1 MPNHTNQA
9 HMRKIAIFLFF
20 LFTAISGF
28 SQGKSVQG
36 KVTGEN
42 GNPLEGV
49 TIQVR
54 GNAKG
59 FQTDKNGAFTV
70 PVPATGKPILVFTYV
85 GYKTYTLSTTAGATV
100 SISLEKMESSLE
112 DVVVVGYN
120 SIKRKDL
127 T

>member
-1 MPNHTNQA
+1 LRKKTFKQAAKRWKNNIALYSDIYMPNHSNQA
-9 HMRKIAIFLFF
+9 HMRKIAIFLLF
-20 LFTAISGF
+20 LITTISGF

-70 PVPATGKPILVFTYV
+70 PVPATGKTLLVFTYV
-85 GYKTYTLSTTAGATV
+85 GYKTYTLSTDG
-100 SISLEKMESSLE
+100 IC
-112 DVVVVGYN
+112 
-120 SIKRKDL
+120 IFC
-127 T
+127 